1 MKRIILCLV
10 AFVTAGCAATLD
22 MNVISPAGNSDAAAY
37 KNIAVMS
44 VSGDGEDKNYT
55 RKFEDV
61 LSNLNFSGK
70 PVFAVNKSTT
80 LRSLRQSS
88 FDNPQKMAEAAK
100 KLGVQAL
107 WLGSLS
113 EEYSASSYKKTKNS
127 CDEIKPGGPGDNCGS
142 YLTTCSKKIITV
154 SANMRLF
161 SGETGEIV
169 YSGVILGDA
178 AADMCVDDSEQIS
191 ERTLRDRA
199 VEQIAEKFARE
210 VAPHKTTIK
219 VGIMTDADGIKD
231 TASVTLFENGIGFA
245 QEKRMDK
252 ACFSWDKAFEK
263 NPYAAGLMYNIAL
276 CREFNGDY
284 EGALKLLNELDKIL
298 PPASFINKFN
308 KFFKVQELPND
319 LVVSAI
325 ERNKKHIADRELL
338 PSLRGV
344 K

>member
-1 MKRIILCLV
+1 MTRIILCLI
-10 AFVTAGCAATLD
+10 AFIIAGCAATLD
-22 MNVISPAGNSDAAAY
+22 MNVISPAGNTDAAAY
-37 KNIAVMS
+37 KNIAVLI
-44 VSGDGEDKNYT
+44 VSGDSEEKDYT

-61 LSNLNFSGK
+61 LSNLNFGGK
-70 PVFAVNKSTT
+70 SVFTVNKSSA

-88 FDNPQKMAEAAK
+88 SFDNPQEIAEAAK
-100 KLGVQAL
+100 KLGMQAL
-107 WLGSLS
+107 WVGSLS

-161 SGETGEIV
+161 SGETGDVV

-178 AADMCVDDSEQIS
+178 TADMCVDDSEQIS

-199 VEQIAEKFARE
+199 VEQIAKKFVKE
-210 VAPHKTTIK
+210 IAPHETTIK

-284 EGALKLLNELDKIL
+284 EGALTLLNELDKIL

-308 KFFKVQELPND
+308 NFFKVQELPND

-325 ERNKKHIADRELL
+325 ERNKKHIADRERLNEQTV
-338 PSLRGV
+338 R
-344 K
+344 